1 VPSGTVPRVHRR
13 ALRIAVVAIAG
24 AALVALG
31 GIVDH
36 AVKQR
41 RMNSAQE
48 HEWYCLHQG
57 IQCGRTPS
65 ADIEAAWNRREP
77 FEIGAAVALVVVGV
91 AATAVALGSRQPA

>member
-1 VPSGTVPRVHRR
+1 MPRVHRL

-24 AALVALG
+24 AALVALVG
-31 GIVDH
+31 VADH

-41 RMNSAQE
+41 RMNRAQE

-77 FEIGAAVALVVVGV
+77 FEIGAAVALGVVGV
-91 AATAVALGSRQPA
+91 AATAVAFGPRQPA